1 MSVNKKNGFTQK
13 RTSALFHPSLSS
25 SRWSYWYLQIIDP
38 NHWFFRCANSHRPR
52 SSAFS
57 FACHETGS
65 LAIVLSPCISECS

>member
-13 RTSALFHPSLSS
+13 RTSALFYPSLSS

-52 SSAFS
+52 SSACDAHFRS
-57 FACHETGS
+57 HVTKQGR
-65 LAIVLSPCISECS
+65 